1 MSIGINLR
9 VTGHTSI
16 GGRKYQEDFFSVAY
30 QQTENDQSLEYAFF
44 GIYDGHGGAEASL
57 YAREHLMNT
66 IVSQKLFWSENDE
79 DVLKAIR
86 DGYIQT
92 HYSMWREQDKWPKT
106 SSGLPSTAGTTASIA
121 FIRRGKI
128 YIGHVGDSGIVLGYQ
143 KDKESHSG
151 NEACTWNSMPLTED
165 HKPEAYAEKM
175 RIMSCGGK
183 VVTKSGV
190 PRVVWNR
197 PRIGHKGPVRR
208 STPIDEIPFLAVAR
222 SLGDLWSYNSAVD
235 EFIVSPNPDVSVIE
249 IDPKRYRCLIFG
261 TDGLWNV
268 LSPKHA
274 VEIVH
279 AAEMENIRI
288 ALEGGCDWKNP
299 SKLLVNEALERW
311 SKSNMKADNTSV
323 VIIMLDPPGP
333 PKRDVL
339 RSMRTSI
346 QHIDHQIT
354 NTQSLDKLNVTLYDH
369 TTRELVDLS
378 QVTCPEVEHNTVHH
392 QQQYMES
399 TPSTSAYHHDM
410 VYTDSFAESYNSFLN
425 TSLSNDHSYTN
436 HTPTAQHYS
445 LQHHH
450 LHQHSQQQHHEDLRN
465 ESLQYVAGH
474 DRNQHEE
481 TYSLTNL
488 QTKSERLQ
496 SEMMKASTSTGS
508 ASSTR
513 YAHLECTGNLAII
526 ENFHDYQL
534 PNVTNH
540 SATNQ
545 PYGMHYPIHAYQQE
559 NHHEPPTYQMERYD
573 YHHSA
578 HHHEP
583 VSCNYGSQHYTA
595 HDLSEH
601 NYQKDSLEYLYPE
614 DEPGPSTSQQVH
626 ETEKL
631 DACIVESTIVTSLAN
646 TETGDDARH
655 SVINSSKNEAE
666 DIQIN
671 EISSSNLGVLSPALD
686 TSIQS
691 DSDSCVSEDEAKASS
706 STATRGKRVSA
717 PDGTAKGKV
726 RKTLKNIVKI
736 VYETRSSQRPV
747 RTRGQQEHVSSIARS
762 KTIRTKF
769 GNILPKGSKV
779 KKILSFKRQS
789 FKNNKTY
796 SLLDSNSSMVSTIN
810 NNNTFEITS
819 KTAVSEVE
827 KPEEKR
833 VLRSADQMKTA
844 TVGIQQKK
852 FSQRAHR
859 SVESITFISS
869 TSPKSSGSIP
879 KQTTALPKRKMLLR
893 KVTLDA
899 KRVKRR

>member
-30 QQTENDQSLEYAFF
+30 QQTKNDQSLEYAFF

-143 KDKESHSG
+143 KDKEVNAGDS
-151 NEACTWNSMPLTED
+151 CMWNAMPLTED

-175 RIMSCGGK
+175 RIISCGGK

-222 SLGDLWSYNSAVD
+222 SLGDLWSYNSVID
-235 EFIVSPNPDVSVIE
+235 EFIVSPNPDVSVVE

-339 RSMRTSI
+339 RSIRTST

-354 NTQSLDKLNVTLYDH
+354 NTQTLDKLNVTLYDH

-378 QVTCPEVEHNTVHH
+378 QVTCPEASQAVQANVQH
-392 QQQYMES
+392 QQPYLNS
-399 TPSTSAYHHDM
+399 TPSTSYQDM
-410 VYTDSFAESYNSFLN
+410 AYTDSFAESYNSFLN
-425 TSLSNDHSYTN
+425 TSLNNDHSYTN
-436 HTPTAQHYS
+436 YTSTTQHYNAHHHHQQ
-445 LQHHH
+445 LQHNQEHHH
-450 LHQHSQQQHHEDLRN
+450 LQQHNVLHE
-465 ESLQYVAGH
+465 ESLQYQAGGQERSQQ
-474 DRNQHEE
+474 DSAEE
-481 TYSLTNL
+481 TYLLTNL

-496 SEMMKASTSTGS
+496 SEMMEASTSTAPTS
-508 ASSTR
+508 AVR
-513 YAHLECTGNLAII
+513 YSHIECTGNVAII
-526 ENFHDYQL
+526 ENFHDYQSPHL
-534 PNVTNH
+534 PSQSVNH
-540 SATNQ
+540 Q
-545 PYGMHYPIHAYQQE
+545 PPFSTHYPHHSFQQQ
-559 NHHEPPTYQMERYD
+559 HHHHVHPTYQMERYD
-573 YHHSA
+573 YHHS
-578 HHHEP
+578 HTHEP
-583 VSCNYGSQHYTA
+583 AGCSYGSQHYTA
-595 HDLSEH
+595 HDLSDH
-601 NYQKDSLEYLYPE
+601 SYPKDSEESLYLEKE
-614 DEPGPSTSQQVH
+614 
-626 ETEKL
+626 L
-631 DACIVESTIVTSLAN
+631 DNDQDSDALQESLSVVESTINNNETD
-646 TETGDDARH
+646 TEKVVRDS
-655 SVINSSKNEAE
+655 SVKNASKEDSKSDVE

-671 EISSSNLGVLSPALD
+671 EISSSNLGALSPSQE
-686 TSIQS
+686 TSNQS
-691 DSDSCVSEDEAKASS
+691 DSDSCLSGDEAKASS
-706 STATRGKRVSA
+706 SSRMLSNTVVQKSSA
-717 PDGTAKGKV
+717 RAEKSKGKV
-726 RKTLKNIVKI
+726 GKTIKNIVKI
-736 VYETRSSQRPV
+736 VYETRSSQRPH
-747 RTRGQQEHVSSIARS
+747 RTRAQQENLCTAAASISVRG
-762 KTIRTKF
+762 KF
-769 GNILPKGSKV
+769 DNFLPKKSKV
-779 KKILSFKRQS
+779 KKFLSFKKVKKPKP
-789 FKNNKTY
+789 F
-796 SLLDSNSSMVSTIN
+796 SLPVIKSGTVSN
-810 NNNTFEITS
+810 NNNNIVKSTVDS
-819 KTAVSEVE
+819 DVGK
-827 KPEEKR
+827 KR
-833 VLRSADQMKTA
+833 VLRSADQMKL
-844 TVGIQQKK
+844 
-852 FSQRAHR
+852 SHR
-859 SVESITFISS
+859 SSRRTGESIALISS
-869 TSPKSSGSIP
+869 TSQSIAPKRSIAHVTER
-879 KQTTALPKRKMLLR
+879 KLPKRKMLLR
-893 KVTLDA
+893 KVVLDT
-899 KRVKRR
+899 KRVKRHQ